1 MSRLRH
7 LITLSRILRLS
18 TGVAALIVGTAAF
31 SYAAT
36 TGPGRPAGGS
46 SAPGTVIYVSPHG
59 YDAYSGTRSGLAVR
73 TVQRAQQIVRS
84 LDRDMHQNITVE
96 LASGTYR
103 LTQPLDF
110 GAQDSG
116 SNGYSVVWTAAPGAR
131 PVLSGAVQVTGWH
144 PSAVGSGVWEAK
156 VPAGTVAT
164 QLYVDG
170 KTATIDEQTP
180 KSLQLSLASSNAT
193 TGFATA
199 GSTASFFTSLA
210 ANMTP
215 AQLRQ
220 VRFVWNPAVPTDW
233 QESECPVGSV
243 TATSVV
249 MAQPCWNDL
258 TNKEATVYGGN
269 SSNVTPYNLNL
280 NTAPTEIQNTYVPST
295 GANPPAAGEWYLDQ
309 SAGELYYVPA
319 AGQDIA
325 NLDIEL
331 PRTESLLNV
340 AGTLN
345 KPVSHLTF
353 TGLTFEGTTWAQPAT
368 DVGFAQVQ
376 ANLDVTQPDVTTDG
390 VVQPATQGE
399 CDFATPVAGSCPWGA
414 FSEPAASVVLS
425 AARDVTFSGDTF
437 ADLGAIG
444 LKAEYGSDDNL
455 VRGNTFTQVAGS
467 AVWLGC
473 SGDPNPGAAD
483 DPASAVIADC
493 SANSGA
499 SAHDNLAAGGVN
511 EIMTGNTVDNNLIYQ
526 DGYGYIGA
534 PGITLMFTRHT
545 TISHNE
551 IFDLPY
557 DGITSGAWQ
566 GHVDVPQNGEPVTQY
581 YNTTSNI
588 NEYNAITD
596 NVFNRVMQ
604 VYGDGGAI
612 YTEGH
617 QGPTRY
623 NADGSINEQA
633 SFASG
638 LTISG
643 NVGDNDST
651 NYQYFCAPDVGSQW
665 ITVSGNVEWNSPAAG
680 DPYSM
685 SSHWPA
691 SPTAVY
697 TESTGNWF
705 ANPDD
710 TPSSPGIGVNTT
722 IPNTPGVSDLPLK
735 VVGDAGLSGSYR
747 NLESTVTPSVYYT
760 EVSGSTEL
768 IAGEGLT
775 SRTVVL
781 IGGVPA
787 HLRFL
792 SAGFAEASVPPGAN
806 GTGVTVE
813 S

>member
-1 MSRLRH
+1 MSQ
-7 LITLSRILRLS
+7 
-18 TGVAALIVGTAAF
+18 GQ
-31 SYAAT
+31 
-36 TGPGRPAGGS
+36 
-46 SAPGTVIYVSPHG
+46 
-59 YDAYSGTRSGLAVR
+59 AVR

-84 LDRDMHQNITVE
+84 LNRDMHGNITVE

-103 LTQPLDF
+103 LTRPLVL
-110 GAQDSG
+110 GARDSG
-116 SNGYSVVWTAAPGAR
+116 TNGYNVAWTAAPGAH
-131 PVLSGAVQVTGWH
+131 PVLSGAARVTGWH
-144 PSAVGSGVWEAK
+144 PSSAGSNVWEAR

-170 KTATIDEQTP
+170 KTAPVDQQSP
-180 KSLQLSLASSNAT
+180 KTLQLDLGSSHVTN
-193 TGFATA
+193 GFDVS
-199 GSTASFFTSLA
+199 GSTASYFQSLA
-210 ANMTP
+210 AHMTA
-215 AQLRQ
+215 AQLHE

-233 QESECPVGSV
+233 EESECPVASV
-243 TATSVV
+243 TATAVD
-249 MAQPCWNDL
+249 MAQPCWNNL
-258 TNKEATVYGGN
+258 TDKEPTIYGGN

-280 NTAPTEIQNTYVPST
+280 DTPPSAIENTYVPST

-309 SAGELYYVPA
+309 SADELYYVPA
-319 AGQDIA
+319 AGQDIST
-325 NLDIEL
+325 LDIEV
-331 PRTESLLNV
+331 PRTEALLTV

-345 KPVSHLTF
+345 RPVSNLTF
-353 TGLTFEGTTWAQPAT
+353 RGLTFEGTTWAQPAT
-368 DVGFAQVQ
+368 DAGFAQVQ
-376 ANLDVTQPDVTTDG
+376 ANLNVTQPDVTVG
-390 VVQPATQGE
+390 GAVQPATQGE
-399 CDFATPVAGSCPWGA
+399 CSFATPTAGSCPWGA

-425 AARDVTFSGDTF
+425 AARSVTFSGNTF
-437 ADLGAIG
+437 EDLGAIG
-444 LKAEYGSDDNL
+444 LKVEYGSDDNL
-455 VRGNTFTQVAGS
+455 VQGNTFTQIAGS
-467 AVWLGC
+467 AIWLGC
-473 SGDPNPGAAD
+473 SADPNPGAAD
-483 DPASAVIADC
+483 DPAATVIADC
-493 SANSGA
+493 SANRA
-499 SAHDNLAAGGVN
+499 APVKDNIGAGGVN
-511 EIMTGNTVDNNLIYQ
+511 EIMTGNTVDNNMIYQ

-534 PGITLMFTRHT
+534 AGITLMFTRHT

-551 IFDLPY
+551 IFGLPY
-557 DGITSGAWQ
+557 DGITSGAWE
-566 GHVDVPQNGEPVTQY
+566 GHVDVPQNGEPVTEY

-596 NVFNRVMQ
+596 NAFNRVMQ

-617 QGPTRY
+617 QGPTRD

-643 NVGDNDST
+643 NVGDNDSA

-665 ITVSGNVEWNSPAAG
+665 ITVSGNVEWNAPAAG
-680 DPYSM
+680 YPYSM

-722 IPNTPGVSDLPLK
+722 LPSTPGVADLPSN
-735 VVGDAGLSGSYR
+735 VVGDAGLSGGYR
-747 NLESTVTPSVYYT
+747 DLESTVAPSVYYT
-760 EVSGSTEL
+760 EVSGPTEL

-781 IGGVPA
+781 VGGVRVR
-787 HLRFL
+787 LRFL
-792 SAGFAEASVPPGAN
+792 SAGLAVATIPQGAT
-806 GTGVTVE
+806 GTKVTVA